1 MSCLNAGDIDELL
14 FTTELSKKFSRST
27 LRVGFNEW
35 LYNIDYASNTTMY
48 DQSVAA
54 DGSYPVRVYDANKRD
69 YYFYDFNKN
78 ASEYYKG
85 TENKLAAYLTHD
97 WDITDKLNAYY
108 GARIEWQRLNGEN
121 AAVRNAAGDY
131 VGRFSDYHLG
141 ATAAD
146 GTVIRPVDLNYNWV
160 NYDLTAAL
168 TYKINRQ
175 FGLTGDFTYIVQH
188 PRFENFAPATLPNT
202 QKITVP
208 LGRAGFSLQQQM
220 AQPHLALLLHLEDQQ
235 QFNAQPP
242 ARR

>member
-1 MSCLNAGDIDELL
+1 MSLTYVKDNPAYNYKTINALGQHENYTGDYVQSRMSCLNAGDIDELL

-27 LRVGFNEW
+27 LRVGLNEW

-108 GARIEWQRLNGEN
+108 GARIE
-121 AAVRNAAGDY
+121 AC
-131 VGRFSDYHLG
+131 
-141 ATAAD
+141 
-146 GTVIRPVDLNYNWV
+146 
-160 NYDLTAAL
+160 
-168 TYKINRQ
+168 
-175 FGLTGDFTYIVQH
+175 
-188 PRFENFAPATLPNT
+188 
-202 QKITVP
+202 
-208 LGRAGFSLQQQM
+208 
-220 AQPHLALLLHLEDQQ
+220 
-235 QFNAQPP
+235 
-242 ARR
+242 